1 MKLRREL
8 IKRLPQ
14 QRLYQLSVPIIG
26 LTGGIATGKTTVS
39 NLLNQKGLAVIN
51 ADSLVKEI
59 YSWPETIQFV
69 QDHFP
74 HAIAEE
80 KILFPILRQTVF
92 NNLAA
97 KDLIEKFIYQRL
109 PLAFQSAFE
118 RLSSPAFVIYDVPL
132 LFEKGLDQLVDTTTL
147 VYAPRSVQKE
157 RLIKRDQISSAL
169 AENILDQQM
178 DIETKKTKAEFIID
192 NTKTDTELL
201 KEVDSF
207 LQKVI
212 E

>member
-74 HAIAEE
+74 HAIAED

>member
-14 QRLYQLSVPIIG
+14 QRLYQLPVPIIG